1 MPTPRPYGGVSA
13 AERTAVRR
21 ASLLESCRTVIG
33 RDGVAG
39 VTVEAVCAESA
50 LGKRYFYES
59 FPARDDLLLAVADEF
74 YAGLLDGMRA
84 TIGPLAVEERPRV
97 VVEALVAALSH
108 DQRLARLYVESPGT
122 PVLAARR
129 HRAIDDYTAFV
140 AEEVFPAAPGTRK
153 ARAQRRLATR
163 LLVAGTTDLVAG
175 WLAGEV
181 TATAKDL
188 VEAIALMGSA
198 LAQP

>member
-1 MPTPRPYGGVSA
+1 MAGRSYGGVSA
-13 AERTAVRR
+13 SERVATRR

-33 RDGVAG
+33 RDGVAA

-74 YAGLLDGMRA
+74 YDGLLARMRG
-84 TIGPLAVEERPRV
+84 TIEGVDESARAPV
-97 VVEALVAALSH
+97 VVEALMAELGS
-108 DQRLARLYVESPGT
+108 DERLARLYVESPGT

-129 HRAIDDYTAFV
+129 HRAIDDYTRFV
-140 AEEVFPAAPGTRK
+140 ATEVLPGAPRGARAK
-153 ARAQRRLATR
+153 ARRLLATR
-163 LLVAGTTDLVAG
+163 LLVAGTTELVAD

-181 TATAKDL
+181 PGREAEVIAAITALGAA
-188 VEAIALMGSA
+188 VGSV
-198 LAQP
+198 